1 MAKVYFDMDGVLAD
15 FEGYIIKHN
24 IPYFPQGN
32 RSTEQDK
39 QMWDAIKQV
48 PHFYLQLEPV
58 EGSIDFFMEIKSK
71 KEHESEIL
79 SAIPKPKWGLLY
91 AKEDKIDWTSQFLG
105 DDVKANIVYREEK
118 QNYCTGPDCILVDDL
133 EKNII
138 EWEAKGGTGILF
150 RDAES
155 AKKELLEVLKRLEK
169 TPKTA
174 YDRMKSMLD
183 DEKQS
188 SEQEVIE
195 YD

>member
-79 SAIPKPKWGLLY
+79 SAIPKPKWGLLHT
-91 AKEDKIDWTSQFLG
+91 KEDKIDWTSQFLG

-188 SEQEVIE
+188 SEQEVME